1 MNSHSSIM
9 LFDNVKKG
17 EKVLLIAKIAPIP
30 QKRFQNIFELFLS
43 NFVKISNGFTSL
55 ILT

>member
-1 MNSHSSIM
+1 M
-9 LFDNVKKG
+9 LFDYVKKG
-17 EKVLLIAKIAPIP
+17 EKVGLIAKIAPIL

>member
-1 MNSHSSIM
+1 M
-9 LFDNVKKG
+9 LFDYVKKG
-17 EKVLLIAKIAPIP
+17 EKVGLIAKIAPIP